1 MLRGCVAQPR
11 FARALQATESGW
23 SCKKS
28 SMPAISSD
36 DCFDKP
42 NWIIPRNAVSAQ
54 GQKHKSELYPWR
66 SVEYYLGVDV
76 AEAGDHVVAVV
87 AGGGGG
93 HAGLLAAARGREHD
107 GVGVVPGAHGEVP
120 GGEEGGGL
128 RAVAGAIAGAVAA
141 AAGDDALP
149 DVGDEAAHLR
159 YLRQVLPREAP
170 LRAQPPVRHRAGI
183 AAAAGVAAHPSR
195 RGHAIACNSSQAARQ
210 FLQQILLSVSGHN

>member
-1 MLRGCVAQPR
+1 LSYLVHVRHEILQLLQPLANPRSPLPLSDAPRVRRAAALCPGPAGDGVWLELQEVIHAGHLQRRLLR
-11 FARALQATESGW
+11 QA
-23 SCKKS
+23 K
-28 SMPAISSD
+28 
-36 DCFDKP
+36 
-42 NWIIPRNAVSAQ
+42 
-54 GQKHKSELYPWR
+54 
-66 SVEYYLGVDV
+66 LGVDV

-93 HAGLLAAARGREHD
+93 DAGLLAAARGREHD

-170 LRAQPPVRHRAGI
+170 LRAQPPVRHRAGV